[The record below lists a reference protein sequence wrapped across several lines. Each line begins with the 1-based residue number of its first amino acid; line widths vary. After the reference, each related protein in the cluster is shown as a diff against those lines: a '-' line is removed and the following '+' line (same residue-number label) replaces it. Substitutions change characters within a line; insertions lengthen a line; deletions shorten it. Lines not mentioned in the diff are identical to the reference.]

1 MNNNVIKKRKIING
15 VKYYELNINKDNY
28 IIDINNIPKEDL
40 IKFKVYI
47 SRSNELNISNK
58 ESYII
63 YENDFNLEYFI
74 NQTPFLTDIGIK
86 NINDLIRF
94 LYTYFKDYNDK
105 SQNLINY
112 INNNPNIIIL
122 KLQLFHN
129 KININIELYDKINYK
144 NNINNKINNILNEE
158 IKMSNSCK
166 NLFINKK
173 ELKHHDNKKAE
184 LRKSNDNDLMDYY
197 ISIIQKKIP
206 LLQKLTKEKIYL
218 IYKSSQEN
226 ENKNFHLKCDDK
238 GPTLVFI
245 DTEENRSFIAFNKKS
260 WHLIKNE
267 QIDKVSWRETNIK
280 DENLAIIDLF
290 SKKKIEMKKN
300 NREMVNNKEMNYIQ
314 QYANYG
320 PSYVDGNGFSFKI
333 FGEDKYLSISFIT
346 KTDEEEDY
354 IRTNYNL
361 DKNNFL
367 HIKDYEVYAIKRSSK

>member
-1 MNNNVIKKRKIING
+1 M
-15 VKYYELNINKDNY
+15 
-28 IIDINNIPKEDL
+28 
-40 IKFKVYI
+40 
-47 SRSNELNISNK
+47 
-58 ESYII
+58 
-63 YENDFNLEYFI
+63 
-74 NQTPFLTDIGIK
+74 
-86 NINDLIRF
+86 
-94 LYTYFKDYNDK
+94 
-105 SQNLINY
+105 
-112 INNNPNIIIL
+112 
-122 KLQLFHN
+122 
-129 KININIELYDKINYK
+129 
-144 NNINNKINNILNEE
+144 
-158 IKMSNSCK
+158 
-166 NLFINKK
+166 
-173 ELKHHDNKKAE
+173 
-184 LRKSNDNDLMDYY
+184 
-197 ISIIQKKIP
+197 
-206 LLQKLTKEKIYL
+206 

-260 WHLIKNE
+260 WYLIKNE

-280 DENLAIIDLF
+280 DENLTIIDLF